1 VYHEATGNTY
11 VDRISF
17 HFEWRDTKITAPG
30 LYCKQT
36 LSSRFNFEALLP
48 QVHFSNPGDETN
60 AFSVHFKTVPQDST
74 GIAHILEHVTLCGS
88 EK

>member
-1 VYHEATGNTY
+1 
-11 VDRISF
+11 
-17 HFEWRDTKITAPG
+17 
-30 LYCKQT
+30 
-36 LSSRFNFEALLP
+36 LLP